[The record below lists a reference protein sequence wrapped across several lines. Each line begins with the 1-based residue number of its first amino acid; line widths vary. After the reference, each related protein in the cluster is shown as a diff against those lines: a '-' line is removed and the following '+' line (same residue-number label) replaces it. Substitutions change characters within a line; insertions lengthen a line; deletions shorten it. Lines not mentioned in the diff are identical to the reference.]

1 MRADK
6 HPKWW
11 SNLIQGRS
19 VSVDESMCRSVVDAR
34 VTPEGTM
41 DVLSQREVG
50 KLRDTSESG
59 LYDVF
64 RRCALAVLNT
74 GSHVDDAKLVLEQYE
89 DFSIHVIQQDRG
101 IKLEVRNAPAS
112 AFVDGEMI
120 KGIKEH
126 LFAVLRDTVY
136 VSNEIENNPKFDL
149 TSSGGVTN
157 AIFHVLRNAGVLR
170 AVTGLDLVVCWG
182 GHSIP
187 SEEYDY
193 TKEVGYQLGLRGL
206 NVCTG
211 CGPGAMKGP
220 MKGATIGHAK
230 QRMSPGRYIGITEP
244 GIIAAESPNPIV
256 NELVILPD
264 VEKRLEAFVRIG
276 HGIVVFPGGVGT
288 TEEILYLL
296 GILLHP
302 DNAEI
307 PFPLIF
313 TGPKS
318 SEAYFSR
325 IHDFIQATLGFEA
338 QRLYTIIIGDAA
350 QVAREMKRGIQE
362 VRRYRR
368 QTKDAYYFNWL
379 LNIDGAYQVP
389 FEPTHD
395 TMARLAIHRHQD
407 RHDLAAGLRRVLS
420 GIVAGNVKNEGIRAI
435 ERYGP
440 FEIRGDAEIMKPLD
454 GLLESFTQ
462 QQRMTLP
469 GRVYMPCYRI
479 VS

>member
-1 MRADK
+1 
-6 HPKWW
+6 
-11 SNLIQGRS
+11 
-19 VSVDESMCRSVVDAR
+19 MCRPVVDAR

-59 LYDVF
+59 LYDIF

-74 GSHVDDAKLVLEQYE
+74 GSHVDDAKLVLEQFE
-89 DFSIHVIQQDRG
+89 DFSIQVIQQDRG
-101 IKLEVRNAPAS
+101 ITLELKNAPAS

-149 TSSGGVTN
+149 QSSDGVTN
-157 AIFHVLRNAGVLR
+157 AIFHVLRNAGVLK
-170 AVTGLDLVVCWG
+170 AGTGLDLVVCWG
-182 GHSIP
+182 GHSIVNQ
-187 SEEYDY
+187 EYDY

-230 QRMSPGRYIGITEP
+230 QRISPGRYIGITEP

-264 VEKRLEAFVRIG
+264 VEKRLETFVRIG

-302 DNAEI
+302 ENAEL

-313 TGPKS
+313 TGPRS
-318 SEAYFSR
+318 SEPYFTQ
-325 IHDFIQATLGFEA
+325 IHQFIEATLGCEA
-338 QRLYTIIIGDAA
+338 QRLYKLIIGDAT
-350 QVAREMKRGIQE
+350 QVARAMKHGIQA
-362 VRRYRR
+362 VRHYRR
-368 QTKDAYYFNWL
+368 ETSDAYYFNWL
-379 LNIDGAYQVP
+379 LNIDDAYQRP
-389 FEPTHD
+389 FTPNHD
-395 TMARLAIHRHQD
+395 TMAKLAIHRHQD

-420 GIVAGNVKNEGIRAI
+420 GIVAGTVKNDGIRAI

-440 FEIRGDAEIMKPLD
+440 FEIRGDSAIMKPLD
-454 GLLESFTQ
+454 GLLKSFTQ

-469 GRVYMPCYRI
+469 GRDYAPCYRI

>member
-11 SNLIQGRS
+11 SKIIQGRS
-19 VSVDESMCRSVVDAR
+19 LSVNEAMCRSVVDAR

-149 TSSGGVTN
+149 TSSDGVTN

-211 CGPGAMKGP
+211 CGPGAM
-220 MKGATIGHAK
+220 
-230 QRMSPGRYIGITEP
+230 
-244 GIIAAESPNPIV
+244 
-256 NELVILPD
+256 
-264 VEKRLEAFVRIG
+264 
-276 HGIVVFPGGVGT
+276 
-288 TEEILYLL
+288 
-296 GILLHP
+296 
-302 DNAEI
+302 
-307 PFPLIF
+307 
-313 TGPKS
+313 
-318 SEAYFSR
+318 
-325 IHDFIQATLGFEA
+325 
-338 QRLYTIIIGDAA
+338 
-350 QVAREMKRGIQE
+350 
-362 VRRYRR
+362 
-368 QTKDAYYFNWL
+368 
-379 LNIDGAYQVP
+379 
-389 FEPTHD
+389 
-395 TMARLAIHRHQD
+395 
-407 RHDLAAGLRRVLS
+407 
-420 GIVAGNVKNEGIRAI
+420 
-435 ERYGP
+435 
-440 FEIRGDAEIMKPLD
+440 
-454 GLLESFTQ
+454 
-462 QQRMTLP
+462 
-469 GRVYMPCYRI
+469 
-479 VS
+479 